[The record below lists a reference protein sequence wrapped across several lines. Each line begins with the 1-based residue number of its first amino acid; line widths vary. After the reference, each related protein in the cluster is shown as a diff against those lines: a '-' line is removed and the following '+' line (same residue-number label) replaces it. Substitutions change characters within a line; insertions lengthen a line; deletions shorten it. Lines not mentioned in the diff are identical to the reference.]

1 MLRTFRAD
9 LHIHSCLSP
18 CGDEAMRPRALVN
31 QALAMGLDMIAI
43 CDHNTA
49 ENTAAFISAGDERG
63 LKVLPGIEV
72 TSKEE
77 IHLIALFDSQEDCT
91 ALQNLIYQNLPG
103 ENVEE
108 VFGPQTVVNER
119 DETVGVNRRMLIGAT
134 LLPFEQIVSVIHS
147 LGGVAIASHIDRQA
161 FSLIGQLG
169 FIPEGIPLDGLE
181 ISSRTSREE
190 AKNRF
195 HSYQHYSF
203 VWFSDAH
210 YLEDIGK
217 STTPFLLKETTS
229 REVGM
234 ALHHKEGRRVM
245 EA

>member
-1 MLRTFRAD
+1 MLKTFRAD

-18 CGDEAMRPRALVN
+18 CGDEEMRPRALVN
-31 QALAMGLDMIAI
+31 QAKARGLDMIAI
-43 CDHNTA
+43 CDHNSA
-49 ENTAAFISAGDERG
+49 ENTAAFISVGDARG
-63 LKVLPGIEV
+63 LKVLPGMEV

-77 IHLIALFDSQEDCT
+77 IHLIALFDAQENCA

-119 DETVGVNRRMLIGAT
+119 DEAIGVNRRMLIGAT

-147 LGGVAIASHIDRQA
+147 LEGVAIASHIDRQA
-161 FSLIGQLG
+161 FSVVGQLG

-181 ISSRTSREE
+181 ISPRTSKEE

-210 YLEDIGK
+210 CLEDIGK

-229 REVGM
+229 KEVKM
-234 ALHHKEGRRVM
+234 ALHREEGRRVM